1 MSEQVESDE
10 TIAALRAEV
19 AQLQHAV
26 FSHAIVD
33 QAIGVVVA
41 YGGVRP
47 DTAWDVLKEISQHT
61 NTKLREVAEHVV
73 RWPHDGQLPKDLR
86 DALTTA
92 VARVNSRRGAEEP
105 TSS

>member
-10 TIAALRAEV
+10 TIAALRQEV

-47 DTAWDVLKEISQHT
+47 GTAWEVLKEISQHT
-61 NTKLREVAEHVV
+61 NTKLREVAELVV
-73 RWPHDGQLPKDLR
+73 RWPHEGRLPEDVR
-86 DALTTA
+86 GALTAA
-92 VARVNSRRGAEEP
+92 VARANPRDRAEQP
-105 TSS
+105 TGS

>member
-10 TIAALRAEV
+10 TIAALREEV

-33 QAIGVVVA
+33 QAIGVVIA

-47 DTAWDVLKEISQHT
+47 DTAWDVLKEVSQHT

-73 RWPHDGQLPKDLR
+73 RWPHDGQLPEDVR
-86 DALTTA
+86 SALTASVT
-92 VARVNSRRGAEEP
+92 RVNPHHRVAQP
-105 TSS
+105 TSP

>member
-10 TIAALRAEV
+10 TIAALREEV

-26 FSHAIVD
+26 LSHAIVD

-47 DTAWDVLKEISQHT
+47 GTAWDVLKEVSQHT
-61 NTKLREVAEHVV
+61 NTKLREVAEFVV
-73 RWPHDGQLPKDLR
+73 RWPHEGQLPEDLR
-86 DALTTA
+86 SALSAA
-92 VARVNSRRGAEEP
+92 VFRANPHHRAEQP
-105 TSS
+105 AGS